1 MLRRSSAFA
10 ALLAALALAA
20 PIVAGCGRTIT
31 PAEIDTYGTR
41 AYRGPTKAQTVKAT
55 SVALASLGYEVVLA
69 DATSGVV
76 KTSPKVV
83 QTHAYGSQYS
93 ATSIQ
98 DALAWSVQV
107 TSTPNGS
114 LVRAKPRAYR
124 NGQPLDDS
132 QLMASYMQ
140 KAFETLFTEI
150 ETNLPAGAEPAMTK
164 STGK

>member
-1 MLRRSSAFA
+1 MIRRWLPVVLSLIFG
-10 ALLAALALAA
+10 A
-20 PIVAGCGRTIT
+20 PLVVGCGRTIT
-31 PAEIDTYGTR
+31 PAEIDQYGTR

-55 SVALASLGYEVVLA
+55 SIALASLGYEVVVA
-69 DATSGVV
+69 DGTSGVV

-98 DALAWSVQV
+98 DSLAWSVQI

-124 NGQPLDDS
+124 NGQPLDDN
-132 QLMASYMQ
+132 QMMASYMQ
-140 KAFETLFTEI
+140 KAFASLFAEI
-150 ETNLPAGAEPAMTK
+150 ETNLPAGAQPAIANSSAK
-164 STGK
+164 